1 MTLMALTNHDKVGLL
16 TADS

>member
-16 TADS
+16 TADT